1 MPVQQNTIGVLG
13 RLFWHSIILQE
24 HLGGCADT
32 TGYYRSTGEA
42 VLAQYNT
49 TGEVERLCWYN
60 KVLYEYWL
68 GCAGRVEYHMSI
80 GETVL
85 VQKSTTGALHG
96 EAVLIQQSSTGLG
109 RLCWYMSI
117 RGTLGIFYG
126 TVVHYKNTREAVS
139 VSRVL

>member
-1 MPVQQNTIGVLG
+1 M
-13 RLFWHSIILQE
+13 
-24 HLGGCADT
+24 
-32 TGYYRSTGEA
+32 
-42 VLAQYNT
+42 AQYNT
-49 TGEVERLCWYN
+49 TGEVKRLCWYN

-68 GCAGRVEYHMSI
+68 GCAVRVEYYMSI

-96 EAVLIQQSSTGLG
+96 EAVLIEQSTTGLG
-109 RLCWYMSI
+109 RLCWYMST
-117 RGTLGIFYG
+117 RGTLGILHGEAVLIQQSTTGLGRLCWYMSTRGTLGILYG